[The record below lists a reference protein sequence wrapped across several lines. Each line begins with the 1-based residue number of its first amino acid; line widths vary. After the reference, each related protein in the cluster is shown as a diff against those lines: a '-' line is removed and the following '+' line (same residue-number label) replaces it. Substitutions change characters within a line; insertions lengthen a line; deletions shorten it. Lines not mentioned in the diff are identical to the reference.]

1 MGKKA
6 LAREGDGFHLELDA
20 EYETIREKLLMVAI
34 TGTYSGISDLS
45 SRNPSGE

>member
-6 LAREGDGFHLELDA
+6 RAQEVERFHLELDA

-34 TGTYSGISDLS
+34 TGTYGGISDLS